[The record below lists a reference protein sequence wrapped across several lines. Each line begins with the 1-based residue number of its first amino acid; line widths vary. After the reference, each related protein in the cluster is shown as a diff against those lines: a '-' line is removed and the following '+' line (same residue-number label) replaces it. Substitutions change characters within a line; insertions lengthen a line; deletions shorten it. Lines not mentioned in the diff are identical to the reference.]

1 MDRQTCLARPVPSPP
16 SRTRTP
22 WIAVTGAEL
31 RTPFL
36 YFPCTHWVFG
46 ACLLL
51 LASLQMIGWKEAG
64 NRLIQRDKCWE
75 NHTPITPFNNNWG
88 EAEEESREQHSRSGE
103 NLRVCPRHLK
113 PSAESRQCN
122 PPRRSPA
129 DKPAGAS
136 DAVNL
141 ILFPSKV
148 CHYLRNQD
156 RTLNKMPRAIW

>member
-22 WIAVTGAEL
+22 WIAATGAEL

-36 YFPCTHWVFG
+36 YFPSTHWVFG

-51 LASLQMIGWKEAG
+51 LASLQMIAWKEAG

-75 NHTPITPFNNNWG
+75 NHTPITPFNNNRG
-88 EAEEESREQHSRSGE
+88 EAEEESREQHRRSGE

-113 PSAESRQCN
+113 PSAESQPAMRSSPQVTCWQTCRCLRCHESDFI
-122 PPRRSPA
+122 PFQSLSLFKKPR
-129 DKPAGAS
+129 
-136 DAVNL
+136 
-141 ILFPSKV
+141 
-148 CHYLRNQD
+148 
-156 RTLNKMPRAIW
+156 